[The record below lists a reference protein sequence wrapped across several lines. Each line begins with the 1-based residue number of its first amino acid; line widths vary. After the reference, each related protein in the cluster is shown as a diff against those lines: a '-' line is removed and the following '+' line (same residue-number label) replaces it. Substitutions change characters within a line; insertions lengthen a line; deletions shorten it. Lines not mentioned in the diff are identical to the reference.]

1 LAYNLGNFMRTLA
14 MPKTAE
20 PWSLT
25 SLREKLIKIGA
36 KVVSHGRYVTFQ
48 MAEVAV
54 PRQMFAEI
62 LSLIAPATGAARSG
76 MTAAV
81 SDETDDEG
89 RGVPGMKQSHEFRTR
104 EASNPN
110 DWLRT
115 RLVAP
120 EFHCGVPR

>member
-1 LAYNLGNFMRTLA
+1 MQLRNRWFAIISQRVELEADDVGSEGAARHGGSTAAADVCGNL
-14 MPKTAE
+14 
-20 PWSLT
+20 
-25 SLREKLIKIGA
+25 
-36 KVVSHGRYVTFQ
+36 
-48 MAEVAV
+48 VAH
-54 PRQMFAEI
+54 R
-62 LSLIAPATGAARSG
+62 PATGAARSG
-76 MTAAV
+76 MTATV

-104 EASNPN
+104 KASNPN

>member
-1 LAYNLGNFMRTLA
+1 
-14 MPKTAE
+14 
-20 PWSLT
+20 
-25 SLREKLIKIGA
+25 
-36 KVVSHGRYVTFQ
+36 
-48 MAEVAV
+48 
-54 PRQMFAEI
+54 
-62 LSLIAPATGAARSG
+62 

-115 RLVAP
+115 RLVRPNFIAVCLD
-120 EFHCGVPR
+120 ETEDRAQQPRNLGNVA